1 MSAVPTAE
9 DQLAF
14 LNHIQRLFE
23 EGEFVA
29 TYKYALLVSLTE
41 IAVEKGKDTG
51 SPIHISIHSIADKF
65 IELYW
70 RQIKPYKSVQT
81 PASDVLIQS
90 AGKQAAIS
98 NLVEK
103 LDRKYAS
110 LAEARH
116 SKQWNSAIV
125 KVSGIIKT
133 MPLWKLQTLRR
144 QKVIFLYKEEL
155 IEDGVELLP
164 GVAFCLR
171 QFNGFIMNLARSAWV
186 SHVRSNPLNRG
197 IVGDNGD
204 LEAFMFGV
212 DRGSL
217 EAIRGLLTELQN
229 RKCFYC
235 QKNIRDAGAIDHFI
249 PWSRYPRD
257 ITQNFVLAH
266 DRCNSDKS
274 DLLAACWHLAN
285 WRERNALNR
294 MELAAFS
301 SSTIISDELTSLNV
315 ARWAYFHAYTSKS
328 QVWVGR
334 GDTETLDASY
344 QDILAS

>member
-1 MSAVPTAE
+1 MSAAPQAE
-9 DQLAF
+9 AQLTF

-29 TYKYALLVSLTE
+29 TYKYALLISLAE
-41 IAVEKGKDTG
+41 IVVEKGDDSG

-70 RQIKPYKSVQT
+70 RQIKPYKSVQ
-81 PASDVLIQS
+81 ALDSAVLIQNK
-90 AGKQAAIS
+90 GRQAAIP
-98 NLVEK
+98 NLVADLQEK
-103 LDRKYAS
+103 HAS

-116 SKQWNSAIV
+116 SKQWRSTIAE
-125 KVSGIIKT
+125 VSKTIET

-144 QKVIFLYKEEL
+144 QKVIFLYNEEI
-155 IEDGVELLP
+155 IEDGIDLLP

-186 SHVRSNPLNRG
+186 SHVRSNPLNRS
-197 IVGDNGD
+197 IVGDNND

-217 EAIRGLLTELQN
+217 VAIRELLTDLQKKN
-229 RKCFYC
+229 CFYC
-235 QKNIRDAGAIDHFI
+235 QKLIRDSGAIDHFI

-266 DRCNSDKS
+266 DGCNGDKS
-274 DLLAACWHLAN
+274 DLLAACGHLTH
-285 WRERNALNR
+285 WRERNELFR
-294 MELAAFS
+294 IELAAFTN
-301 SSTIISDELTSLNV
+301 STIISDELTSLGV
-315 ARWAYFHAYTSKS
+315 ARWAYAHAHTSKS
-328 QVWVGR
+328 QVWVGH
-334 GDTETLDASY
+334 GITEALDASY
-344 QDILAS
+344 ESILA